1 MKKKLAIILDL
12 SDINSC
18 EFNKNTIFDFIK
30 FLEKIEII
38 DVSNIVKSNKKKN
51 IFFSNFE
58 KFLVQPKSFSEL
70 KSILKK
76 ENYVLMYCLDN
87 SFKFFSINFLL
98 SRLKIEKFIVSNVG
112 YNPENYNFHE
122 KQSFFRKLI
131 IFYNFKIIN
140 YSVRIL
146 VLLGIL
152 PRYEFFFESS
162 SYVINSIKN
171 GISNKIKKRIPFLDF
186 SYYKKIIKIN
196 SRSYDELL
204 RNKSSISNDYIVFI
218 DGMIFDHQD
227 VIIRSGL
234 PNEELRE
241 KYYSFLRN
249 FLNDLQTL
257 YEKKVIICLHPG
269 NNFSEKNDDFNGFKI
284 IKFQTVEYM
293 TKADVIVFHEGSS
306 IIQGIA
312 MKKKI
317 INLQGSF
324 LSDYINMRC
333 EMYVKT
339 LNLKKYNLE
348 NYKLE
353 PKKVLDNDLI
363 KRCNYYDDYIKKNII
378 SEKNI
383 TSTQQIINY
392 FNKNI

>member
-1 MKKKLAIILDL
+1 MKKKIAIILNQ

-18 EFNKNTIFDFIK
+18 EFNKNTIVDFIK
-30 FLEKIEII
+30 FLKKIEII
-38 DVSNIVKSNKKKN
+38 DVSNIYKSNKQKN
-51 IFFSNFE
+51 IFFSDFE
-58 KFLVQPKSFSEL
+58 RFLVQPKSLSEL

-76 ENYVLMYCLDN
+76 GNYILMYCLDN

-98 SRLKIEKFIVSNVG
+98 SKLKIQKFIVSNVG
-112 YNPENYNFHE
+112 YNPENYNFHK
-122 KQSFFRKLI
+122 KQSFFRKMI

-140 YSVRIL
+140 YFVRIL
-146 VLLGIL
+146 VLLSIL
-152 PRYEFFFESS
+152 PKYEFFFESS
-162 SYVINSIKN
+162 SYVIDSIKN

-196 SRSYDELL
+196 SRSYDEFL

-227 VIIRSGL
+227 VKIRSGL
-234 PNEELRE
+234 PSNELRE
-241 KYYSFLRN
+241 KYYSLLRN
-249 FLNDLQTL
+249 FLNDLQAL
-257 YEKKVIICLHPG
+257 YKKKVIICLHPS
-269 NNFSEKNDDFNGFKI
+269 NYFSKKNDDFKGFKI
-284 IKFQTVEYM
+284 TKFQTAEYM

-353 PKKVLDNDLI
+353 PKKKLDNDLI

-392 FNKNI
+392 LKKNI